1 MERPEYVKI
10 KLEDIP
16 QEFIDEYNLLAYA
29 HNGWVFLKLLR
40 AATASLKVGNWLMT
54 SSANV

>member
-10 KLEDIP
+10 KLDDIP

-29 HNGWVFLKLLR
+29 HNGWVFFEVIK
-40 AATASLKVGNWLMT
+40 GC
-54 SSANV
+54 